1 MRLLRDNP
9 VELIASCLYMSKQ
22 KHLEIIM
29 KPYQRVIAV
38 SLMTS
43 MCAMSM
49 PLSSY
54 ASMISTEDAIVSAH
68 GAQDRAKVD
77 QFFQREDVQK
87 TLQEKGISYES
98 AKARIDAMSDAEVA
112 TLANRVDE
120 APAGGDVLGVAFAVF
135 VILLITDI
143 LGLTKVFPFTRSVR

>member
-1 MRLLRDNP
+1 MRLLNDNHEC
-9 VELIASCLYMSKQ
+9 VLQAVCIALKPY
-22 KHLEIIM
+22 LEITM
-29 KPYQRVIAV
+29 KLCRRVIAV
-38 SLMTS
+38 TLITS
-43 MCAMSM
+43 MCAMSVPM
-49 PLSSY
+49 SSY

-68 GAQDRAKVD
+68 GEQDRAKVD

-87 TLQEKGISYES
+87 ALQEKGISYES

-112 TLANRVDE
+112 SLADRVDE